1 MEKKSTLLPFINDQ
15 KTESDDEQF
24 PTFFTPLSIY
34 VNREKQAREKYI
46 KANTWKKC
54 IKCNLRWQIS
64 LTEAKNGLHGRN
76 TGFCATCK
84 YNVENPPPKTPRPIS
99 HRDNILSYISQKYPA
114 WILTAEDRRPGD
126 PDENKTF
133 FHALEN
139 RESLKVIKY
148 MCLRLPKKI
157 FHIYTNFRKF
167 VYILFKCLLN
177 IVSLYFLFLSC
188 STQLLLKLEH
198 LVILTCFT
206 IIMVSEFGCRSSGVI

>member
-114 WILTAEDRRPGD
+114 WILAAEDRRPGD

-157 FHIYTNFRKF
+157 FHMRNENNLLPLS
-167 VYILFKCLLN
+167 VAILSMIRVTYHQYNLYLQ
-177 IVSLYFLFLSC
+177 IVEVE
-188 STQLLLKLEH
+188 K
-198 LVILTCFT
+198 
-206 IIMVSEFGCRSSGVI
+206 R